1 MAFPH
6 LSRRKGQR
14 PPADLGYHLPQIS
27 LRISFTGSTRVSP
40 VVERE
45 TEAETRSINATEIRR

>member
-6 LSRRKGQR
+6 LSVRKGQH
-14 PPADLGYHLPQIS
+14 PPAALGYRLPQIS
-27 LRISFTGSTRVSP
+27 LRISFTGSTGVSP

-45 TEAETRSINATEIRR
+45 TEAETRSIKATEIWR